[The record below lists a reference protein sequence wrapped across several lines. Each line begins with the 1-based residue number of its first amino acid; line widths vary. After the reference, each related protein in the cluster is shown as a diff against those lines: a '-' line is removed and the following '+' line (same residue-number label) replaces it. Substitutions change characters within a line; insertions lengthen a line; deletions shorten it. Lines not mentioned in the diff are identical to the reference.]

1 MSQMPDAKQT
11 RPVLYLTQA
20 AAIAAAYVVLTLPL
34 AQFAFGPVQFRLA
47 EALTVLAALTPTA
60 VPGLFLGCLL
70 ANLFNPQN
78 LGPVD
83 ILGGSLTTLAAAAIT
98 WQLRRRW
105 PEMILSP
112 NRSRRS
118 RRAWLR
124 LLVCLSPSVLLNALV
139 VGIYLPFLIPDLVVS
154 VPVVLATMLSILLS
168 QALVVYAIGLPLLLA
183 LLRTRFVIGEK

>member
-168 QALVVYAIGLPLLLA
+168 QALVVYAVGLPLLLA

>member
-1 MSQMPDAKQT
+1 MPDAKQT

-105 PEMILSP
+105 PEMILAP

-118 RRAWLR
+118 RRSWLH

-168 QALVVYAIGLPLLLA
+168 QALVVYAVGLPLLLA